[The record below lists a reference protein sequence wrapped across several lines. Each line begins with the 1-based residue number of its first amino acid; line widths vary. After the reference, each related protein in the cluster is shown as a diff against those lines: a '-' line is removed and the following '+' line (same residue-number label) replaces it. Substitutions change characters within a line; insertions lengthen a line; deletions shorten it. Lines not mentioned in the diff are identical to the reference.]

1 MELLLDHICSRPEY
15 RTVPFSSALS
25 CNNIELA
32 DGFQLHLRLCYL
44 LSLSRPYA
52 LPFVLES
59 LPLSLLQ
66 PLLTFFLRK
75 PTIFKEDNVGWFL
88 FFGFGLFCCCL
99 FFLMASLFSIFPL
112 PSLKEGLTSAPALFL
127 SLGCRRSFVA
137 PTTLCCDYLFTGLA
151 TNSKLLKRRK

>member
-1 MELLLDHICSRPEY
+1 MELLLEHIYLSPEY

-59 LPLSLLQ
+59 LTLSLLQ

-75 PTIFKEDNVGWFL
+75 PTIIKGDNVGWL
-88 FFGFGLFCCCL
+88 
-99 FFLMASLFSIFPL
+99 
-112 PSLKEGLTSAPALFL
+112 LFL
-127 SLGCRRSFVA
+127 VLGFFVF
-137 PTTLCCDYLFTGLA
+137 CF
-151 TNSKLLKRRK
+151 S